1 MACQVETRPAH
12 VDPML
17 PERFGILRVRRDIRD
32 TFTLELAPS
41 NGVARRAAAPGQFN
55 TLIP

>member
-1 MACQVETRPAH
+1 MSIRCC
-12 VDPML
+12 
-17 PERFGILRVRRDIRD
+17 RFSILRVRRDIRD